1 MLIHVDWTSKQSM
14 GLREGTVGT
23 DLRGGDR
30 TASLL
35 TQASQGLASLTP
47 LAISALVSHFQ
58 ADKRP
63 LHPQSLVLTVPCDL
77 VPSWWKTVLVSYA

>member
-1 MLIHVDWTSKQSM
+1 M

-35 TQASQGLASLTP
+35 PKDWASLTP
-47 LAISALVSHFQ
+47 LTISARVSHFQ

-63 LHPQSLVLTVPCDL
+63 LHPQSLVLT
-77 VPSWWKTVLVSYA
+77 